1 MVGTAHPSKSFV
13 QVSTSQ
19 VFLDHLIHHRLK
31 EPILFLAML
40 IIAGLEIFI
49 VVVEYLPQ
57 GRIGGLS
64 GVVDRRM
71 GRLKKSFA
79 QHPGSLLHNAPAGA

>member
-1 MVGTAHPSKSFV
+1 V
-13 QVSTSQ
+13 QVSASQ
-19 VFLDHLIHHRLK
+19 VFLDHLIHHRPK
-31 EPILFLAML
+31 EPVLLLAML
-40 IIAGLEIFI
+40 AIARVEIFI

-71 GRLKKSFA
+71 GRHKKSFA
-79 QHPGSLLHNAPAGA
+79 QHPGSLLHNAAGA